1 MTNILIFFIAFLVIV
16 TFIQILRVRELIANV
31 EKRDVNEVTEKDN
44 RNQSLLIGIVGFLF
58 LASCVWQYLAWGDL
72 ILPKASSQH
81 GEIIDKL
88 MIFTM
93 SLIIVVFFI
102 THLLLFWFGYKYRKG
117 EGNEVS
123 YYYPHNNKLEIIWTI
138 APTIVLTAVILYGL
152 NVWNEVTGP
161 PDEEATIIEIYGKGK
176 GYFSWTARYAGK
188 DNQLGDADFR
198 IVAGDN
204 ELGVISNTTKE
215 YLISEYLPTE
225 ISKIEEKINIS
236 RKFSEKKRLIE
247 DLKKLK
253 KQKERIINYFA
264 ENPKSSEKLLSAE
277 DDIVT
282 NIVHLVVD
290 KPVLLKFRSQDVI
303 HSAYLPHFR
312 VQMNCVPGMITQ
324 FAFTPTQT
332 TEEMKKQEGEDFEFV
347 LLCNKICGTGHSNM
361 QMKFIVE
368 TQDEYDEW
376 MKKQET
382 LSEKLSQKLSQKLL
396 TQN

>member
-117 EGNEVS
+117 EGNEVA
-123 YYYPHNNKLEIIWTI
+123 YYYPHNNKLEIIWTVV
-138 APTIVLTAVILYGL
+138 PTIVLTSVILYGL
-152 NVWNEVTGP
+152 NVWNQVTGP
-161 PDEEATIIEIYGKGK
+161 PDEEATVIEIYSKQ
-176 GYFSWTARYAGK
+176 FSWTARYAG
-188 DNQLGDADFR
+188 DDDQLGDADFR
-198 IVAGDN
+198 LVAGKN
-204 ELGVISNTTKE
+204 ELGVVSNTTKE

-225 ISKIEEKINIS
+225 ISKIEQDINNS
-236 RKFSEKKRLIE
+236 RKFSEKKRLTE
-247 DLKKLK
+247 KLKKLK
-253 KQKERIINYFA
+253 EQKERIINYFA
-264 ENPKSSEKLLSAE
+264 DNPKSSEKLLSAE

-282 NIVHLVVD
+282 NTVHLVVD

-312 VQMNCVPGMITQ
+312 VQMNCVPGMTTQ

-332 TEEMKKQEGEDFEFV
+332 TKEMKEQEGDDFEYV
-347 LLCNKICGTGHSNM
+347 LLCNKICGVAHYNM

-368 TQDEYDEW
+368 TQEEYDTW
-376 MKKQET
+376 IASQKT
-382 LSEKLSQKLSQKLL
+382 LSEKLL
-396 TQN
+396 TKN